1 MVYLIPKL
9 TIIPVVKLYFR
20 KINGIENI
28 PKKGT
33 FIAAANHA
41 SYIDHLIIAG
51 SIISNFNRKVHFLAK
66 KEHFDNP
73 LKAAWHT
80 YAGAIPLDRQKG
92 GKEALQNYTE
102 DVQQALDENN
112 ITLLQKTLQPYVQLI
127 AKTKDWHIVDGYLAL
142 HAGLLEEQY
151 TQKRLVFQERNFF
164 LRPQEI
170 PQKKKY
176 LNQCVL
182 VAGHT
187 YMGDSPTIEKG
198 YINIDL
204 GAGYGKHIGALSV
217 TEHKIIRSDGT
228 AFYIDSSTK

>member
-1 MVYLIPKL
+1 MQYIIGDIHANIKELDTLLQHLHLRKGDTLIFL
-9 TIIPVVKLYFR
+9 
-20 KINGIENI
+20 GD
-28 PKKGT
+28 
-33 FIAAANHA
+33 
-41 SYIDHLIIAG
+41 YIDKCPYTQETLSCLSDLDQKYACVFLKGNHEFVWEEYIRTKAG
-51 SIISNFNRKVHFLAK
+51 ERRQFL
-66 KEHFDNP
+66 
-73 LKAAWHT
+73 L
-80 YAGAIPLDRQKG
+80 QKG

-112 ITLLQKTLQPYVQLI
+112 IPLLQKTLQPYVQLI

-151 TQKRLVFQERNFF
+151 TQKKLVFQERNFF